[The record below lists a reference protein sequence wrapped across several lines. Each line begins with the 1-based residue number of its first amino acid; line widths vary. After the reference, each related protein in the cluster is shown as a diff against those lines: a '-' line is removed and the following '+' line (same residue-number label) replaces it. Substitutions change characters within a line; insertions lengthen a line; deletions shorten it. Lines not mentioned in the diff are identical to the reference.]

1 MLFLHRKTFHE
12 FDGYHTKANTELG
25 EEEEKDKSFIST
37 QLEIHKMLYKKKCLW
52 ERVFFS
58 VILYCERS
66 QVYTF
71 DQFT

>member
-37 QLEIHKMLYKKKCLW
+37 QLEIHKMLYKKNCL
-52 ERVFFS
+52 
-58 VILYCERS
+58 
-66 QVYTF
+66 
-71 DQFT
+71 